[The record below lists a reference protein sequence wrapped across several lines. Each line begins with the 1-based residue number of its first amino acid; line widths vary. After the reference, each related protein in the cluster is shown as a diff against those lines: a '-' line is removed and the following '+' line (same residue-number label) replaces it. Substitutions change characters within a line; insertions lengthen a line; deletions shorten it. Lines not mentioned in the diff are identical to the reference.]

1 MTRQTHYHKEKTSIL
16 FLGSTVLLVLLGLA
30 LMANSSIPI
39 SQSNFGE
46 SYYYLRHQ
54 LIFGI
59 GLGIIALIIG
69 SRIKFSWLKK
79 IALPA
84 IIAAAVL
91 LALVFAPSVGYSAG
105 GAKRWLNILGASFQP
120 SELAKLALIIY
131 LAYWLESKKE
141 KIKNPML
148 ILPILFWA
156 GLIGGLILLEPDYGT
171 FLIIGLI
178 AWGMYFASGAKYK
191 IILTV
196 ALIGLVALTALI
208 IIEPYRR
215 DRVISFLNPQKDI
228 IGKSYQHNQ
237 ALIAIGS
244 GGILGRGLGK
254 GIQKY
259 SYLPETIGDSVF
271 AITAEEL
278 GLAGAAGVLLLYLIW
293 ILSGLKIASKSN
305 SLFAQYL
312 AMGIVIWIGGQ
323 TFINVLGILGLMPF
337 TGIPVPFLSYG
348 GTAMVVELAAV
359 GLVLNVAKRQEKHA
373 RL

>member
-1 MTRQTHYHKEKTSIL
+1 MTRQIHHKEKTSIL

-59 GLGIIALIIG
+59 GLGIAALIIA

>member
-1 MTRQTHYHKEKTSIL
+1 MTRQIHHKEKTSIL

-39 SQSNFGE
+39 SQANFGE

-54 LIFGI
+54 LIFGV
-59 GLGIIALIIG
+59 GLGIIVLIIA

-79 IALPA
+79 MALPA
-84 IIAAAVL
+84 ITAAAIL
-91 LALVFAPSVGYSAG
+91 LALVFAPGIGYGAG

-120 SELAKLALIIY
+120 SELSKLALIIY

-148 ILPILFWA
+148 ILPLLFWA

-171 FLIIGLI
+171 FIIIGLI
-178 AWGMYFASGAKYK
+178 ALGMYFASGAKYK
-191 IILTV
+191 TIL
-196 ALIGLVALTALI
+196 AAMLIGLVALTALI

-215 DRVISFLNPQKDI
+215 DRVLSFLNPQKDI

-244 GGILGRGLGK
+244 GGIFGRGLGK

-278 GLAGAAGVLLLYLIW
+278 GLVGAAGVLLLYLVW

-312 AMGIVIWIGGQ
+312 SMGIVIWIGGQ
-323 TFINVLGILGLMPF
+323 TFINILGILGLMPF

-348 GTAMVVELAAV
+348 GTAMVTELAAV
-359 GLVLNVAKRQEKHA
+359 GLVLNVAKRQEKHV